1 MTPRQLTNDA
11 VARWVVLS
19 TQYSVL
25 STLLLLAAVPTRATD
40 PTEADANRAQIAR
53 WKNDPEHLARLRQ
66 NLAAF
71 RALSPE
77 RQEQLRRL
85 DRALHAED
93 PSTQVRLWN
102 VLERYALWLNRLP
115 AADREAVASAP
126 NADDRLQ
133 RVRAVVEREWFAG
146 LPEAY
151 REQFRKA
158 DESKRPGLLD
168 QWKREER
175 AWYQERQ
182 EAHRLIEEGVPLLR
196 AQIGQLLD
204 VREQVRVFADE
215 SLRPLLNEAEDRRLT
230 GSFQSSWVRYFKTV
244 SELADKYQPSLRLPG
259 TNPPPG
265 FARTPRRWPDLP
277 PEVREKLGARA
288 LPNLPPPAQER
299 LRSAEGKWP
308 EFPETVAEMARRR
321 GVTLP
326 LQLGPSRPEEFKPS
340 LKEFLTKT
348 LPAKLTAAEQ
358 ARLKAAEGKWPDY
371 PQTVVKLAAGHDLTV
386 PGTTL
391 PGSPEQWNKVRKG
404 LRP

>member
-1 MTPRQLTNDA
+1 MTPRLLRKTIG
-11 VARWVVLS
+11 VRWLVLS

-25 STLLLLAAVPTRATD
+25 GTLWLLAAVPTRATD
-40 PTEADANRAQIAR
+40 PAEADANRAQLAR
-53 WKNDPEHLARLRQ
+53 WKADPERFARLRQ

-71 RALSPE
+71 RARPPE

-85 DRALHAED
+85 DHALHAED
-93 PSTQVRLWN
+93 PSTRVRLGN

-115 AADREAVASAP
+115 TADREAIESA
-126 NADDRLQ
+126 ATAAERLQ
-133 RVRAVVEREWFAG
+133 RVRAVVEREWFAD

-175 AWYQERQ
+175 TWYRERQ
-182 EAHRLIEEGVPLLR
+182 EARRFSEEGVPLVR

-204 VREQVRVFADE
+204 VREPVRVFADE
-215 SLRPLLNEAEDRRLT
+215 ALRPLLTEGEDRRLT
-230 GSFQSSWVRYFKTV
+230 ASFQGSWVRYFKTV
-244 SELADKYQPSLRLPG
+244 ADLTDKYQASLRLPG

-265 FARTPRRWPDLP
+265 FTRTPRRWLDLP
-277 PEVREKLGARA
+277 LAVRETFGVRQFQA
-288 LPNLPPPAQER
+288 LPGPAQETLGR
-299 LRSAEGKWP
+299 AEGKWP
-308 EFPETVAEMARRR
+308 DFPEAVLELARRR
-321 GVTLP
+321 RVVLP
-326 LQLGPSRPEEFKPS
+326 LQLGPSRPEEFKPA
-340 LKEFLTKT
+340 LKEFLTRT

-358 ARLKAAEGKWPDY
+358 ERLKAAEGLWPDY
-371 PQTVVKLAAGHDLTV
+371 PQAVVKLAAEHGLTV

-391 PGSPEQWNKVRKG
+391 PGSPEQWGKVRKG